1 MSARAYPLPQSDDDD
16 PRFCFGL
23 MHDVGKVLES
33 YGFPPVANGTDH
45 VDLMAALFRFV
56 YATDGRPAPGETTP

>member
-1 MSARAYPLPQSDDDD
+1 VTARAYPLPQSDGDD

-23 MHDVGKVLES
+23 IHDVGKVLES
-33 YGFPPVANGTDH
+33 HGFPPVKGTDA

-56 YATDGRPAPGETTP
+56 YATDGRPVPDEASS